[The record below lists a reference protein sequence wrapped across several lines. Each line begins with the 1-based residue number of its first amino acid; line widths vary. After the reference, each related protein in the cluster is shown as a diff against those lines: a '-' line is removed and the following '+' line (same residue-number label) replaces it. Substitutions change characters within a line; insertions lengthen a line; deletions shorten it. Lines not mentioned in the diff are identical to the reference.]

1 MGCTGGNRGDV
12 ERGDIVQ
19 IQHTG
24 VHFAHQTAAVVALDG
39 CGSQGEGVHLDEMTV
54 ILCLTHQTT
63 GAVAGIDAA
72 TGNGAVRDL
81 QMGSDVPQLAHQAAG
96 ISRLGGG
103 EILHGAAGQG
113 EIELT
118 AAVDCTQEA
127 AQAVSS

>member
-1 MGCTGGNRGDV
+1 MGCTGSKVVDG
-12 ERGDIVQ
+12 EIGDIVQ

-24 VHFAHQTAAVVALDG
+24 DHVAHQTAAVAALDG
-39 CGSQGEGVHLDEMTV
+39 CDIQREAVHLDEMTV